1 MYKMLL
7 LLSHKLTEDQKE
19 NANTALG
26 VREFLALPDDL
37 QKLWMNIPPMM
48 SLLSEYL
55 EPIRNWINENAGHG
69 DYVLI
74 QGDYGAV
81 YLMVNYAFSVGLI
94 PVYATTERVVVEKLM
109 PDNVVKSERIFK
121 HKMFRRYEGEGVV
134 HNE

>member
-1 MYKMLL
+1 MCKMLL
-7 LLSHKLTEDQKE
+7 LFSHKLTEDQKE
-19 NANTALG
+19 DANTALG

-37 QKLWMNIPPMM
+37 QNLWMQIPPTKQ
-48 SLLSEYL
+48 LLSEYL
-55 EPIRNWINENAGHG
+55 EPIRSWLNENAGHG

-94 PVYATTERVVVEKLM
+94 PVYATTERIVVEKRM
-109 PDNVVKSERIFK
+109 PDNAVKSERIFT
-121 HKMFRRYEGEGVV
+121 HKIFRRYEGEGVV